1 MQHAAQLGAVAR
13 REDVQD
19 QGRRPVGDWQ
29 AVPGIGSDGAD
40 PRVGAGGAA
49 QGVPGRVEGQ
59 AGAVGQ
65 AVLDLVG
72 ASDWICHYR
81 EGETAL
87 PVPRAEVVL
96 SRPADAECPELRVWP
111 TADVLAIFRF
121 YSVEEIDFDVDLR
134 ELQGQERLDVFCDF
148 LTVIGRRLGKPVVM
162 YCEGGAPSHPV
173 LGFDVES
180 DQVVLLAKPLV
191 S

>member
-1 MQHAAQLGAVAR
+1 LVSRSIDAHAAHHTHTGAPVFVDIEAIDLDIRGDGLRERAKR
-13 REDVQD
+13 RMET
-19 QGRRPVGDWQ
+19 QGRRNQVDQ
-29 AVPGIGSDGAD
+29 RRLFAN
-40 PRVGAGGAA
+40 
-49 QGVPGRVEGQ
+49 
-59 AGAVGQ
+59 
-65 AVLDLVG
+65 
-72 ASDWICHYR
+72 
-81 EGETAL
+81 L
-87 PVPRAEVVL
+87 PVAKQPSAGKVTSSAMRFDTPPVICAL
-96 SRPADAECPELRVWP
+96 Q
-111 TADVLAIFRF
+111 DVLAIFRF